1 MSVVSESL
9 IRKDP
14 IPSVGPEFYKS
25 FCLGLPDWCPCCIKT
40 AEQRKGKSLSLK
52 RRYVTLSDQESS
64 KKSNKPIDRLQST
77 SSNQEKS
84 EKSIADNRPRATPLY
99 HDNSKKSDR
108 TDERYLFDVTFDD
121 LSKFKEGECPANT
134 EKNTEWAIRNFESWR
149 SARNKRYPE
158 EQCPPNVLLETGSNE
173 LCDWLCKYISE
184 TRNVDGTEY
193 TPRTLYLLL
202 AGIQRH
208 IRKVNPSSN
217 INIFQNIEFQPL
229 KHVCDS
235 VFK

>member
-1 MSVVSESL
+1 MFVMTSECKVKSVVSKSL
-9 IRKDP
+9 IQKDP

-25 FCLGLPDWCPCCIKT
+25 FCLGLPDWYPCCIKM

-52 RRYVTLSDQESS
+52 RPHVMLSDQESS

-84 EKSIADNRPRATPLY
+84 EKIIADNRPCGTPLY
-99 HDNSKKSDR
+99 HGNSKKTDR
-108 TDERYLFDVTFDD
+108 MDERYLFDVTFYD
-121 LSKFKEGECPANT
+121 LSKIKEGECPANT

-158 EQCPPNVLLETGSNE
+158 EQCPPNVLFETDSNE

-184 TRNVDGTEY
+184 TRKVDGIC
-193 TPRTLYLLL
+193 R
-202 AGIQRH
+202 
-208 IRKVNPSSN
+208 
-217 INIFQNIEFQPL
+217 
-229 KHVCDS
+229 
-235 VFK
+235 